1 MLNCGSFAVF
11 NVNLRH
17 KTIYMNSFG
26 RIFRVHIFGES
37 HGIQV
42 GAVIDGCP
50 AGIALTED
58 DLEADLAR
66 RRAGAKGT
74 TPRKE
79 ADIPHIVSGT
89 VDGHTTGAPI
99 TILFNNENT
108 RSGDYSHLR
117 NQPRP
122 GHSDYVA
129 HTKYGGNN
137 DLRGGGHFSARITL
151 GMVAAGAIAKKIL
164 APATFSAKIIK
175 VGGID
180 DIDAAIDAAI
190 AAHDSVGGLIECTCT
205 GLPIGLGEPFFD
217 SAESCISHL
226 VFSIPAVKGIEFGS
240 GFRAAEMRGSEHND
254 LILDDR
260 GRTATNYA
268 AGINGGITNG
278 NDIVFRLA
286 IKPTSSIGVRQD
298 TFNFQTQQIEEL
310 KIGGRHDACVA
321 LRAPV
326 IVEAAAAIALA
337 DLALI
342 DHRVP
347 RVF

>member
-1 MLNCGSFAVF
+1 
-11 NVNLRH
+11 
-17 KTIYMNSFG
+17 MNSFG

-42 GAVIDGCP
+42 GAIIDGCP
-50 AGIALTED
+50 AGIALTES

-89 VDGHTTGAPI
+89 VDGYTTGAPI

-122 GHSDYVA
+122 GHSDFVA
-129 HTKYGGNN
+129 DAKFGGNN

-151 GMVAAGAIAKKIL
+151 GMVAAGSIAKKIL
-164 APATFSAKIIK
+164 APASFNAKLIK
-175 VGGID
+175 VGGQED
-180 DIDAAIDAAI
+180 VAAAVDEAI
-190 AAHDSVGGLIECTCT
+190 AAHDSVGGLIECTCS

-217 SAESCISHL
+217 SAESCISHA
-226 VFSIPAVKGIEFGS
+226 VFAIPAVKGIEFGS
-240 GFRAAEMRGSEHND
+240 GFKAAEMRGSEHND
-254 LILDDR
+254 IILDAE
-260 GRTATNYA
+260 GRTATNNA

-286 IKPTSSIGVRQD
+286 IKPTSSIGVRQT
-298 TFNFQTQQIEEL
+298 TFNMQTQQMEEL
-310 KIGGRHDACVA
+310 KIGGRHDSCVA

-342 DHRVP
+342 DQRTP
-347 RVF
+347 RVYMPQ